1 MKKRVAVIG
10 GMNMDIGGS
19 AEGMLRLRDSNPGLV
34 TMRPGGVGRNIA
46 HDLRLLGLE
55 VSLVS
60 AVGDDANGRALL
72 QSCEAL
78 GLDLSMTLIRPRER
92 SSTYLYV
99 TDDAGD
105 MLLGISDM
113 AITDRITPAALEPLL
128 QRLNGFDAVVLDAN
142 LSQAALEI
150 LAERLTAPLCA
161 DPVSVAKAGKLL
173 PVLPRLTAVKPNLLE
188 ARCLTGEE
196 DPEKA
201 ARALLSRGVR
211 RVFLS
216 LGADG
221 ILAAEGERLL
231 RLPCEKT
238 DVVNT
243 NGAGDAAMAALVWA
257 GVQGMDLERSA
268 RAALLAGAITAG
280 SPETNSPRLGEIA
293 QRFGIQNKE

>member
-19 AEGMLRLRDSNPGLV
+19 AAGALRLRDSNPGRV

-60 AVGDDANGRALL
+60 AVGDDANGMALL

-78 GLDLSMTLIRPRER
+78 GLDVSRTLIRPRER

-113 AITDRITPAALEPLL
+113 DITDRITPAVLEPLL
-128 QRLNGFDAVVLDAN
+128 PWLNGFDAVVLDAN
-142 LSQAALEI
+142 LSQAALSH
-150 LAERLTAPLCA
+150 LAERLTVPLCA

-173 PVLPRLTAVKPNLLE
+173 PVLPRLSVLKPNLLE
-188 ARCLTGEE
+188 ARALTGEE
-196 DPEKA
+196 EPEKA
-201 ARALLSRGVR
+201 ARALLWAGVR

-216 LGADG
+216 LGAGG

-231 RLPCEKT
+231 RLGCEKT
-238 DVVNT
+238 AVVNT

-257 GVQGMDLERSA
+257 GVQGMDLEQSA
-268 RAALLAGAITAG
+268 RAAMLAGAITCECA
-280 SPETNSPRLGEIA
+280 EANNPRLGEITE
-293 QRFGIQNKE
+293 KK